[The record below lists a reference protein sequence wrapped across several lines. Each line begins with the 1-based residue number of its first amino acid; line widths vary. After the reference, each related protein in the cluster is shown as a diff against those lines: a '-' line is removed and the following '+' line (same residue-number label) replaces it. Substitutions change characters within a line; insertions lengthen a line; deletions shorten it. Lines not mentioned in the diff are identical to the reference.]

1 MKKPPGNFLKEW
13 ASLALPETVFIES
26 LGNRVGGIARPEG
39 YPAVFVRGAL
49 PGEEVA
55 VRVTTRKKSV
65 LEAEM
70 LSVKEPSPHRIDP
83 ICAYYGVCGG
93 CSLQHVSYEHELFW
107 KREWV
112 KKALRN
118 LEKPAV
124 QPVIPSPAETGYR
137 NRVTF
142 DAVNGKLTLH
152 AFRGDPIPV
161 DFCPLMNRNAE
172 KAFRELVETDY
183 SDGIERVSVRGSVNT
198 ADRGVEFFSKGKWIR
213 EHRITEKLNGLL
225 FPVPSGGFFQVNTS
239 SAEILVKTVTALV
252 PGENGR
258 VLDLYGGVGTFGI
271 PLASRGM
278 TVDSVE
284 MNRAASE
291 GCAEA
296 AELNHIPPGRLF
308 RFNQRDRN
316 FLSKALENGKKFSAV
331 ITDPPRAGMGIR
343 TARQIRRLAPDRIIY
358 VSCNPF
364 SAARDIAV
372 LAEDGYTIT
381 EVIPIDM
388 FPRTDH
394 VETVFLLEGKGR

>member
-1 MKKPPGNFLKEW
+1 MY
-13 ASLALPETVFIES
+13 IES

-49 PGEEVA
+49 PGEEV
-55 VRVTTRKKSV
+55 VIRVTARKKSFI
-65 LEAEM
+65 EAEIQE
-70 LSVKEPSPHRIDP
+70 VKKPSPCRIDP
-83 ICAYYGVCGG
+83 LCGYYGLCGG
-93 CSLQHVSYEHELFW
+93 CSLQHVSYENELFW

-112 KKALRN
+112 RKALRN
-118 LEKPAV
+118 LETPDV
-124 QPVIPSPAETGYR
+124 LPVIPSPSETGYR

-142 DAVNGKLTLH
+142 DTVNGKLALH

-161 DFCPLMNRNAE
+161 DFCPLMNTNAE
-172 KAFRELVETDY
+172 KAFKELVESDY
-183 SDGIERVSVRGSVNT
+183 SKGVERISVRGSVNT
-198 ADRGVEFFSKGKWIR
+198 PDRGTEFFSRGVWIR
-213 EHRITEKLNGLL
+213 EQRITEKLNGLL
-225 FPVPSGGFFQVNTS
+225 FPVPSGGFFQVNTR

-252 PGENGR
+252 PVENGR

-271 PLASRGM
+271 PLALMGL
-278 TVDSVE
+278 TVESVE
-284 MNRAASE
+284 MNREASE

-296 AELNHIPPGRLF
+296 AKLNEVPPDRLF
-308 RFNQRDRN
+308 PFNQRDRN
-316 FLSKALENGKKFSAV
+316 FLSKALDTGKKYDV
-331 ITDPPRAGMGIR
+331 LITDPPRAGMGIR

-394 VETVFLLEGKGR
+394 VETVFLLEGKSR

>member
-1 MKKPPGNFLKEW
+1 MD
-13 ASLALPETVFIES
+13 LPETVLIES

-55 VRVTTRKKSV
+55 IRVTARKKSFI
-65 LEAEM
+65 EAEIQ
-70 LSVKEPSPHRIDP
+70 SVKDPSPHRIDP
-83 ICAYYGVCGG
+83 LCGYYGVCGG
-93 CSLQHVSYEHELFW
+93 CALQHVSYEHELFW

-118 LEKPAV
+118 LETPDV
-124 QPVIPSPAETGYR
+124 SPVIPSPEETGYR

-152 AFRGDPIPV
+152 AFRGDPISV
-161 DFCPLMNRNAE
+161 DFCPLMNKNAE
-172 KAFRELVETDY
+172 TAFRELVESSYTGDV
-183 SDGIERVSVRGSVNT
+183 ERVSVRGSVNT
-198 ADRGVEFFSKGKWIR
+198 ADRGPEFFSNGRWHR

-225 FPVPSGGFFQVNTS
+225 FAVPTGGFFQVNTG

-252 PGENGR
+252 PENNGR

-271 PLASRGM
+271 PLALKGS

-296 AELNHIPPGRLF
+296 ADLNSIPPGRLL
-308 RFNQRDRN
+308 RFTQRDRN
-316 FLSKALENGKKFSAV
+316 FLSKALETGKKYNVV

-343 TARQIRRLAPDRIIY
+343 TARQIRRLAPERIIY

-372 LAEDGYTIT
+372 LTEGGYTIT
-381 EVIPIDM
+381 EVVPIDM

-394 VETVFLLEGKGR
+394 VETVFLLEGKSR